1 MSLKEFEIDGRKL
14 SQNDPCYIIAEAG
27 SNHNGALDQAK
38 KLVDV
43 AKEAQCDAV
52 KFQMFK
58 AEVLCPDETSDT
70 YSILKKFEFKREWLE
85 ELKSYCGSQH
95 ISLLMTPFDTDA
107 IDLMTQHQIPAIKWG
122 SSEITKFNQLIYAA
136 KTGLPMLV
144 STGMADLA
152 DIYEA
157 VEVLN
162 QIPSSTYSLF
172 HCVSVYPTPAE
183 EMNLAF
189 MDTLERNFGCLVG
202 LSDHSL
208 GIHLPVA
215 AVARGAKL
223 IEKHFTLSRD
233 LEGPDHSY
241 ALEPKELIEMV
252 HSIRETEKAI
262 GTSKKIIQPLEA
274 KHGRRNGIY
283 LKKDLPK
290 GEEITEDKI
299 ELKPPATGVRAR
311 FKDAV
316 LGLKTNKK
324 ISAKTALQW
333 ENLV

>member
-152 DIYEA
+152 DI
-157 VEVLN
+157 
-162 QIPSSTYSLF
+162 
-172 HCVSVYPTPAE
+172 
-183 EMNLAF
+183 
-189 MDTLERNFGCLVG
+189 
-202 LSDHSL
+202 
-208 GIHLPVA
+208 
-215 AVARGAKL
+215 
-223 IEKHFTLSRD
+223 
-233 LEGPDHSY
+233 
-241 ALEPKELIEMV
+241 
-252 HSIRETEKAI
+252 
-262 GTSKKIIQPLEA
+262 
-274 KHGRRNGIY
+274 
-283 LKKDLPK
+283 
-290 GEEITEDKI
+290 
-299 ELKPPATGVRAR
+299 
-311 FKDAV
+311 
-316 LGLKTNKK
+316 
-324 ISAKTALQW
+324 
-333 ENLV
+333 